1 MTVKLIMR
9 TASSPNL
16 FRDWMMYAL
25 RCKQVSK
32 VVICSGFFQEYLPLH
47 QYALSRDVEF
57 VNALK
62 GVEVITVGVYSK
74 PWLAT
79 YQAFIHG
86 LQRQGVIV
94 QAYHTRRLK
103 WHAKIFI
110 AYSGDEPVFAIIGS
124 SNMTRPAFAA
134 PTVVRGDYN
143 YEADVILW
151 NSYKKKENSYFKKF
165 NLEGRNFKNHLNL
178 TYKKDENYGIPLKDR
193 LKDLE
198 DQIGINSDK
207 VSLIRSI

>member
-9 TASSPNL
+9 TASAPNL

-25 RCKQVSK
+25 GCNQISK

-47 QYALSRDVEF
+47 RYALSRDIQF

-62 GVEVITVGVYSK
+62 GVEVITVGVYSR
-74 PWLAT
+74 PWLTT
-79 YQAFIHG
+79 YKDFIRE
-86 LQRQGVIV
+86 LQNQGVIV
-94 QAYHTRRLK
+94 QAYRTLRLK

-134 PTVVRGDYN
+134 PAVVQGDYN
-143 YEADVILW
+143 YEADLVLW
-151 NSYKKKENSYFKKF
+151 NSYKKKVNSYFKKF
-165 NLEGRNFKNHLNL
+165 NFEGSDFKNHLNL
-178 TYKKDENYGIPLKDR
+178 TYKKNENDGISLAER
-193 LKDLE
+193 LKNLE
-198 DQIGINSDK
+198 DQIGINSAK
-207 VSLIRSI
+207 ESLIRLI